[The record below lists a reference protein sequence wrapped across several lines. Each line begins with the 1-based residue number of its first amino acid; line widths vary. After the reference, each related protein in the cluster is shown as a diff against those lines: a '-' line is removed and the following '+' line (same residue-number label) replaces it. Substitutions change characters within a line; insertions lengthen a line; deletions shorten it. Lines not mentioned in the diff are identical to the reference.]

1 MPTTKKQFN
10 ETQKSF
16 DRAGKKL
23 SFEQGKLAMQADASI
38 TVKFQDTAVLF
49 STVMAKEP
57 KSLDQDFLP
66 LMVEMRESF
75 AAAGRI
81 GGAAYRRRE
90 GRPSDQA
97 ILNARLTDRA
107 IRPMFP
113 KGMINDVVIT
123 ATPMVMDPDYPLG
136 VISIIGSSI
145 SVMASGLPFDGPV
158 GAAQIAYVNGEY
170 LVNPTNEQL
179 EKAELNL
186 VVAGK
191 RDSINMIE
199 DESNEVNKEILKK
212 AFEIGQA
219 EINRSCDFQIQYLNQ
234 LAITPKE
241 PVFNTPSHELEETIR
256 SYLGE
261 DRLEAMMGNTKM
273 SFNDLY
279 YQYEKDLLEHFQAQ
293 IEDAENSEYSLSKV
307 KMGFFNVTKYYI
319 RERTLNTGKRID
331 DRTQLDIR
339 PLYCEVGLF
348 ERTHGTGLFR
358 RGDTQVLSTV
368 TLGGPTEYLILDDM
382 ENDDVK
388 QRYIHHYNFPPFST
402 GEARGI
408 RGTGRREI

>member
-1 MPTTKKQFN
+1 MPYTKHQFN
-10 ETQKSF
+10 DLQQSF
-16 DRAGKKL
+16 ERAGKTL
-23 SFEQGKLAMQADASI
+23 TFDQGKLALQANASI
-38 TVKFQDTAVLF
+38 TLTFQDTAVLF
-49 STVMAKEP
+49 STVMAKEA
-57 KSLDQDFLP
+57 KADIDFLP

-75 AAAGRI
+75 SAAGRI

-113 KGMINDVVIT
+113 KGMVNDVVIT
-123 ATPMVMDPDYPLG
+123 VTPLAMDPHYPLG
-136 VISIIGSSI
+136 VLSILGSSI
-145 SVMASGLPFDGPV
+145 SIMASGLPFDGPV
-158 GAAQIAYVNGEY
+158 GAAQIAYLEGNY
-170 LVNPTNEQL
+170 LINPTNEEL

-186 VVAGK
+186 LLAGK
-191 RDSINMIE
+191 KGSINMIE
-199 DESNEVNKEILKK
+199 TEANEVSKEILKK
-212 AFEIGQA
+212 AFEIGQE
-219 EINRSCDFQIQYLNQ
+219 EIDRSCDFQTQYLSQ
-234 LAITPKE
+234 LSFSPKE
-241 PVFNTPSHELEETIR
+241 VFFNKPSHQLEETLHTF
-256 SYLGE
+256 LGE
-261 DRLEAMMGNTKM
+261 EKLEAMMGNAKV

-279 YQYEKDLLEHFQAQ
+279 YQYEKELLEEFKEQ
-293 IEDAENSEYSLSKV
+293 IEDKENEEYSPSKV
-307 KMGFFNVTKYYI
+307 KMAFFNIIKHHI
-319 RERTLNTGKRID
+319 RERTLSTGKRVD
-331 DRTQLDIR
+331 NRTQLDIR

-368 TLGGPTEYLILDDM
+368 TLGGPTDYLILDDM
-382 ENDDVK
+382 ENDDVQ